1 MKQFFLKFQ
10 LLFEAAIL
18 LATLTLV
25 YVVIQPFHERWDL
38 TRDKVYSLPQATTG
52 VLQDLK
58 DRRISLL
65 LFFAQEDPARQGL
78 EVFLKECSRHH
89 PNFRYDFYDPNRRP
103 KLARK
108 FNVSAA
114 KTVIFRSGDREE
126 RLVGPSEEAFTN
138 AFLRLLHPRD
148 IDICF
153 VTGHG
158 EVDLEDDATGGYR
171 RFRDSLQ
178 GYNARVH
185 GIVLTRDHVPDTCQV
200 VVVGGPRWDLT
211 AEEFADLDQAFQK
224 GKGVLLLVDPMDPGQ
239 GGAFLEFAKKYGV
252 ALGQNVVVDKVSRMV
267 GGDILM
273 PLVSRYL
280 VTHPATKPLKQATF
294 FPLVRTVQPSADV
307 IPGLDVMPLAMTG
320 EGSWGET
327 DLPALEN
334 GNASFDMKTDIAG
347 PLPVAVAVEKQD
359 DGSNTDQ
366 SKRSGD
372 WGRPNYHLGEEVKSL
387 DGGRKAEG
395 EKPDAILHPSSAIRG
410 NGRMILVGDGDFL
423 TNGYLDLSGNKELG
437 LNMIRW
443 LASDDRFVDVKRP
456 ELRFKPLLLDVPH
469 RTHLM
474 VFLLGVYPLA
484 VFVLGGIYL
493 GIRSR
498 TS

>member
-1 MKQFFLKFQ
+1 MKQFFFKFQ

-38 TRDKVYSLPQATTG
+38 TRDKVYSLPPATTG
-52 VLQDLK
+52 VLGDLK
-58 DRRISLL
+58 GRRIHLL
-65 LFFAQEDPARQGL
+65 LFFAQDDPTRKGL

-89 PNFRYDFYDPNRRP
+89 PDFHYDFYDPNRRP
-103 KLARK
+103 QLARK
-108 FNVSAA
+108 FNVSVA
-114 KTVIFRSGDREE
+114 KTVIFRSGDLEE
-126 RLVGPSEEAFTN
+126 RLIGPNEEAFTN

-148 IDICF
+148 LDVCF

-185 GIVLTRDHVPDTCQV
+185 GIVLLRDHVPDACQV

-211 AEEFADLDQAFQK
+211 VEEFADLDQAFQK

-239 GGAFLEFAKKYGV
+239 GGAFLEFAKKHGV
-252 ALGQNVVVDKVSRMV
+252 ALGQNVIVDKASRMV
-267 GGDILM
+267 GGDFLM

-280 VTHPATKPLKQATF
+280 VTHPVTKPLKQATF
-294 FPLVRTVQPSADV
+294 FPLVRTVQPSTDAV
-307 IPGLDVMPLAMTG
+307 PGLDVMPLAMTG

-334 GNASFDMKTDIAG
+334 GNAEFDIKTDVAG
-347 PLPVAVAVEKQD
+347 PLPVAVAVQ
-359 DGSNTDQ
+359 Q
-366 SKRSGD
+366 ASGT
-372 WGRPNYHLGEEVKSL
+372 G
-387 DGGRKAEG
+387 
-395 EKPDAILHPSSAIRG
+395 
-410 NGRMILVGDGDFL
+410 GRMIIAGDGDFL

-443 LASDDRFVDVKRP
+443 LASDDRFMDVKRP

-469 RTHLM
+469 RTQLM
-474 VFLLGVYPLA
+474 ILLFGVYPLT
-484 VFVLGGIYL
+484 VFILGGIYL

>member
-38 TRDKVYSLPQATTG
+38 TQDKVYSLPPATTG
-52 VLQDLK
+52 VLSDLRG
-58 DRRISLL
+58 RRINLL
-65 LFFAQEDPARQGL
+65 LFFAQDDPARQGL

-89 PNFRYDFYDPNRRP
+89 PDFHYDFYDPNRRP
-103 KLARK
+103 QLARK

-114 KTVIFRSGDREE
+114 RTVIFRSGDREE
-126 RLVGPSEEAFTN
+126 RLVGPTEEAFTN
-138 AFLRLLHPRD
+138 AFLRLLHPKD
-148 IDICF
+148 LDVCF

-158 EVDLEDDATGGYR
+158 EVDLDDDATGGYR
-171 RFRDSLQ
+171 HFRDSLQ

-185 GIVLTRDHVPDTCQV
+185 GIVLTRDHVPDACQV
-200 VVVGGPRWDLT
+200 VAVGGPRWDLT

-224 GKGVLLLVDPMDPGQ
+224 GKGVLLLIDPMDPGQ
-239 GGAFLEFAKKYGV
+239 GGAFVEFAKKHGV

-267 GGDILM
+267 GGDFLM

-280 VTHPATKPLKQATF
+280 VTHPVTKSMKQATF

-307 IPGLDVMPLAMTG
+307 VPGLDVMPLAMTG

-327 DLPALEN
+327 DLAALEN
-334 GNASFDMKTDIAG
+334 GIADFDMKTDVAG
-347 PLPVAVAVEKQD
+347 PLPVAVAIE
-359 DGSNTDQ
+359 
-366 SKRSGD
+366 RSGD
-372 WGRPNYHLGEEVKSL
+372 SKSENPK
-387 DGGRKAEG
+387 RV
-395 EKPDAILHPSSAIRG
+395 PSSKSRVSR
-410 NGRMILVGDGDFL
+410 GRMIIVGDGDFL

-437 LNMIRW
+437 LNMVRW
-443 LASDDRFVDVKRP
+443 LASDDRFMDVKRP

-469 RTHLM
+469 QTQLM
-474 VFLLGVYPLA
+474 IFMLGVYPLT
-484 VFVLGGIYL
+484 VLILGGIYL
-493 GIRSR
+493 GIRSK

>member
-18 LATLTLV
+18 LATLILV

-38 TRDKVYSLPQATTG
+38 TQDKVYSLPPATTG

-58 DRRISLL
+58 NRRIDLL
-65 LFFAQEDPARQGL
+65 LFFAQDDPARKGL

-89 PNFRYDFYDPNRRP
+89 PEFHYDFYDPNRRP
-103 KLARK
+103 QLARK
-108 FNVSAA
+108 FNVSVA

-126 RLVGPSEEAFTN
+126 RLVGPTEEAFTN
-138 AFLRLLHPRD
+138 AFLRLLHPKD
-148 IDICF
+148 LDVCF

-158 EVDLEDDATGGYR
+158 EVDLDDDATGGYR

-178 GYNARVH
+178 GYNAKVH
-185 GIVLTRDHVPDTCQV
+185 GVVLTRDHVPAACQV

-211 AEEFADLDQAFQK
+211 AEEFADLDKAFQER
-224 GKGVLLLVDPMDPGQ
+224 KGVLLLIDPMDPGQ
-239 GGAFLEFAKKYGV
+239 GGAFLEFAQKHGV

-267 GGDILM
+267 GGDFLM

-280 VTHPATKPLKQATF
+280 VTHPVTKSMKQATF
-294 FPLVRTVQPSADV
+294 FPLVRTVQPSTDV
-307 IPGLDVMPLAMTG
+307 VPGLDVVPLAMTG

-334 GNASFDMKTDIAG
+334 GNASFDMKTDVAG
-347 PLPVAVAVEKQD
+347 PLPIAVAVEKKQD
-359 DGSNTDQ
+359 D
-366 SKRSGD
+366 
-372 WGRPNYHLGEEVKSL
+372 V
-387 DGGRKAEG
+387 
-395 EKPDAILHPSSAIRG
+395 KPDAIQSH
-410 NGRMILVGDGDFL
+410 GRMIIVGDSDFL

-437 LNMIRW
+437 LNMVRW
-443 LASDDRFVDVKRP
+443 LASDDRFMDVKRP

-469 RTHLM
+469 RTQLM
-474 VFLLGVYPLA
+474 ILLLGVYPLT

>member
-38 TRDKVYSLPQATTG
+38 TQDKVYSLPPATTG
-52 VLQDLK
+52 VLSDLRG
-58 DRRISLL
+58 RRINLL
-65 LFFAQEDPARQGL
+65 LFFAQDDPARQGL

-89 PNFRYDFYDPNRRP
+89 SDFHYDFYDPNRRP
-103 KLARK
+103 QLARK

-126 RLVGPSEEAFTN
+126 RLVGPTEEAFTN

-148 IDICF
+148 LDVCF

-158 EVDLEDDATGGYR
+158 EVDLDDDATGGYR

-211 AEEFADLDQAFQK
+211 AEEFADLDKAFQE
-224 GKGVLLLVDPMDPGQ
+224 GKGVLLLIDPMDPGQ
-239 GGAFLEFAKKYGV
+239 GGAFLEFAQKHGV

-267 GGDILM
+267 GGDFLM

-280 VTHPATKPLKQATF
+280 VTHPVTKSLKQATF
-294 FPLVRTVQPSADV
+294 FPLVRTVQPSTDV
-307 IPGLDVMPLAMTG
+307 VPGLDVMPIAMTG

-334 GNASFDMKTDIAG
+334 GNAEFDLKADVAG
-347 PLPVAVAVEKQD
+347 PLPIAVAVQQT
-359 DGSNTDQ
+359 TDQ
-366 SKRSGD
+366 RLQKTDEKRRQSVDHESWTG
-372 WGRPNYHLGEEVKSL
+372 
-387 DGGRKAEG
+387 
-395 EKPDAILHPSSAIRG
+395 
-410 NGRMILVGDGDFL
+410 GRMIIVGDGDFL

-437 LNMIRW
+437 LNMVRW
-443 LASDDRFVDVKRP
+443 LASDDRFMDVKRP

-469 RTHLM
+469 RTQLM
-474 VFLLGVYPLA
+474 IFLFGVYPLT
-484 VFVLGGIYL
+484 VFILGGIYL

>member
-18 LATLTLV
+18 LATLMLV

-38 TRDKVYSLPQATTG
+38 TRDKVYSLPGATTE
-52 VLQDLK
+52 VLRDLR
-58 DRRISLL
+58 DRRIDLL
-65 LFFAQEDPARQGL
+65 LFFSQDDPTRQGL
-78 EVFLKECSRHH
+78 DVFLKECSRHH
-89 PNFRYDFYDPNRRP
+89 PDFHYDFYDPNRRP
-103 KLARK
+103 QLARK
-108 FNVSAA
+108 FNVSVA

-126 RLVGPSEEAFTN
+126 RLIGPNEEAFTN
-138 AFLRLLHPRD
+138 AFLRLLYPKD
-148 IDICF
+148 LDVCF

-158 EVDLEDDATGGYR
+158 EVDLDDDATGGYL

-178 GYNARVH
+178 GFNAKVH
-185 GIVLTRDHVPDTCQV
+185 GIVLTRDHVPDACQV

-211 AEEFADLDQAFQK
+211 AEEFTDLDKAFQK
-224 GKGVLLLVDPMDPGQ
+224 GKGVLLLIDPMDPGQ
-239 GGAFLEFAKKYGV
+239 GGAFLEFARRYGV
-252 ALGQNVVVDKVSRMV
+252 ALGQNVVVDKVSRLV
-267 GGDILM
+267 GGYFLM

-280 VTHPATKPLKQATF
+280 VTHPVTKTLKQATF
-294 FPLVRTVQPSADV
+294 FPLVRTVQPSTDMV
-307 IPGLDVMPLAMTG
+307 PGLDVMPLAMTG

-334 GNASFDMKTDIAG
+334 GNATFDMKTDVAG
-347 PLPVAVAVEKQD
+347 PLPVAVAIEKTGD
-359 DGSNTDQ
+359 LGLVPRDSKNEGSKQ
-366 SKRSGD
+366 
-372 WGRPNYHLGEEVKSL
+372 V
-387 DGGRKAEG
+387 
-395 EKPDAILHPSSAIRG
+395 PSPESRVSR
-410 NGRMILVGDGDFL
+410 GRMIFVGDGDFL

-437 LNMIRW
+437 LNMVRW

-469 RTHLM
+469 RTQLLIL
-474 VFLLGVYPLA
+474 LLGVYPLT
-484 VFVLGGIYL
+484 VFMLGGIYL